1 MTGFGRGES
10 TADGITATVE
20 ITSVNRKQF
29 DCQVTLPRN
38 LASLD
43 ARVQAAVRTALTRGY
58 VKVSVTAGREASA
71 AAAVDLDRWRH
82 RIAAVR
88 AAAAELGL
96 ADDLTAS
103 TLLRFAEGGDPEM
116 PETKPE
122 AAWAA
127 IGPALAAAVA
137 GLCAMRLREG
147 AALRADLLQ
156 RLGALRT
163 LAGEIAGLAPQVPRR
178 YREVL
183 RTRIA
188 ELMDGQGV
196 APEAEVLAR
205 EVALFADRCDISEEL
220 ARLASHFDQ
229 AAALLDGDA
238 PCGRPLDFL
247 CQEFFR
253 EINTIGAKANDGAI
267 TRHVIAFKAGL
278 EAVREQVQNIE

>member
-1 MTGFGRGES
+1 MTGFGRGE
-10 TADGITATVE
+10 TTVDGITATVE
-20 ITSVNRKQF
+20 ITSVNRKQL
-29 DCQVTLPRN
+29 DCQVALPRN

-43 ARVQAAVRTALTRGY
+43 ARVQAALRTALTRGY
-58 VKVSVTAGREASA
+58 VKVAVTVASETPA
-71 AAAVDLDRWRH
+71 AADADLARWRR

-96 ADDLTAS
+96 ADDLSAS
-103 TLLRFAEGGDPEM
+103 ALLGFVEGAEPEM
-116 PETKPE
+116 REAAPD

-147 AALRADLLQ
+147 AAIRTDLLR
-156 RLGALRT
+156 RLHALRT
-163 LAGEIAGLAPQVPRR
+163 LADEIAGLAPQVPRR

-188 ELMDGQGV
+188 ELMSDQGA
-196 APEAEVLAR
+196 APEAETLAR

-220 ARLASHFDQ
+220 TRLASHFDQ

-253 EINTIGAKANDGAI
+253 EINTIGSKANDGAI
-267 TRHVIAFKAGL
+267 TRRVIAFKTGL